1 MGPVRT
7 ITRLLSDPVVVA
19 ITGWSESPSTRET
32 GALASPAAPGRA
44 LRGLGWFLG
53 LGLVGLAVL
62 LTGLI
67 WDAGLHARNPELAH
81 QEGLFTLSN
90 PGHLLL
96 FVGILTVAV
105 GMVGAAWTGLGLT
118 TDPRRSRRARS
129 LLLLSMAYITTLS
142 GVTLDR
148 AANAEAAAHGRG
160 AGHVHAAGS
169 DKAGAD
175 HAHAAGHD
183 KAGVGGAPEA
193 GHQKAAHQKAAH
205 QEAGARQHATD
216 PCRPTAAQSRAARK
230 LAADTRGGLTRFAD
244 LRDARRAGYAPHV
257 RARRATKHY
266 FKAAYVVDGR
276 VLDPTRPEGL
286 FYAHTDRGP
295 VLVAAVYLMNR
306 AGEPGREVGGC
317 LTRWHVH
324 DDLCSSDPAKGLI
337 SGARTRSGRCPP
349 GQVAWAGPSFL
360 HAWTIDVPG
369 GPFAPHVADRDVLGQ
384 LHATPRP
391 R

>member
-7 ITRLLSDPVVVA
+7 VTRLLFDPVVVA

-32 GALASPAAPGRA
+32 GALTNPSAPGRA

-62 LTGLI
+62 LTGVI

-96 FVGILTVAV
+96 FVGILTAAL
-105 GMVGAAWTGLGLT
+105 GMVGAAWAGLGLT
-118 TDPRRSRRARS
+118 ADPRRSRRARC

-142 GVTLDR
+142 VVSLDR
-148 AANAEAAAHGRG
+148 AANAEAVAHGHG
-160 AGHVHAAGS
+160 AGHVHASGHDEASAGR
-169 DKAGAD
+169 
-175 HAHAAGHD
+175 AHASGHD
-183 KAGVGGAPEA
+183 EA
-193 GHQKAAHQKAAH
+193 SPG
-205 QEAGARQHATD
+205 EHATGS
-216 PCRPTAAQSRAARK
+216 CQPTSAQVAAANQ
-230 LAADTRGGLTRFAD
+230 LVADTRRGLTRFAD
-244 LRDARRAGYAPHV
+244 LRDARRAGYAPHERV
-257 RARRATKHY
+257 RRPLKHY
-266 FKAAYVVDGR
+266 FKAAYVIDGR

-286 FYAHTDRGP
+286 LYANTDRGP
-295 VLVAAVYLMNR
+295 VLVAAVYMMNR

-324 DDLCSSDPAKGLI
+324 DDLCSRDPAKGLI
-337 SGARTRSGRCPP
+337 SGARTRGGRCPP
-349 GQVAWAGPSFL
+349 GQVAWAAPPFL
-360 HAWTIDVPG
+360 HVWTIDFPG
-369 GPFAPHVADRDVLGQ
+369 GPFAPHVTVQDVFSQ

>member
-7 ITRLLSDPVVVA
+7 ITEPLSNPVVVA
-19 ITGWSESPSTRET
+19 ITGWSESPSSRET
-32 GALASPAAPGRA
+32 GALASPSAPGSGAPSGRA
-44 LRGLGWFLG
+44 LRGLGCFLG
-53 LGLVGLAVL
+53 LGVVGLAVL
-62 LTGLI
+62 LTGVI
-67 WDAGLHARNPELAH
+67 WDAVLHARNPELAH

-96 FVGILTVAV
+96 LVGIVTVAV
-105 GMVGAAWTGLGLT
+105 GMVGAAWSGLGLT

-129 LLLLSMAYITTLS
+129 LLLLSMAYVTTLS
-142 GVTLDR
+142 VVTLDR

-169 DKAGAD
+169 DEAGAG
-175 HAHAAGHD
+175 HAHASGHD
-183 KAGVGGAPEA
+183 EVSPGEHVTGSC
-193 GHQKAAHQKAAH
+193 Q
-205 QEAGARQHATD
+205 
-216 PCRPTAAQSRAARK
+216 PTSAQVAAARK
-230 LAADTRGGLTRFAD
+230 LVADTRGGLTRFAD

-266 FKAAYVVDGR
+266 FKAAYVTDGR

-286 FYAHTDRGP
+286 LYAHTARGP

-324 DDLCSSDPAKGLI
+324 DELCSSDPAKGLI
-337 SGARTRSGRCPP
+337 SGARSRGGRCPP
-349 GQVAWAGPSFL
+349 GQVAWAAPPFL

-369 GPFAPHVADRDVLGQ
+369 GPFAEHVANRDVFGQ

>member
-1 MGPVRT
+1 MGRVRT
-7 ITRLLSDPVVVA
+7 ITELLFDPVVVA
-19 ITGWSESPSTRET
+19 ITGWSESPTAFQTRLPVGPPGSRS
-32 GALASPAAPGRA
+32 GAPPGRA

-62 LTGLI
+62 LTGVI

-90 PGHLLL
+90 PGHLSL
-96 FVGILTVAV
+96 FVGIVTVAV

-118 TDPRRSRRARS
+118 TDPRRARRARC
-129 LLLLSMAYITTLS
+129 LLLFSMVYLTSLSVM
-142 GVTLDR
+142 TLDR
-148 AANAEAAAHGRG
+148 AANAEAAAHGHG
-160 AGHVHAAGS
+160 AGHVHASGTDEVSAG
-169 DKAGAD
+169 
-175 HAHAAGHD
+175 HAHASGHD
-183 KAGVGGAPEA
+183 EA
-193 GHQKAAHQKAAH
+193 SPG
-205 QEAGARQHATD
+205 EHATGS
-216 PCRPTAAQSRAARK
+216 CQPTSAQVAAANQ
-230 LAADTRGGLTRFAD
+230 LVADTRGGLTRFAD

-257 RARRATKHY
+257 RARKAIKHY
-266 FKAAYVVDGR
+266 FKAAYVIDGR

-286 FYAHTDRGP
+286 WYAHTDRGP

-324 DDLCSSDPAKGLI
+324 NELCSSDPAKGMI
-337 SGARTRSGRCPP
+337 SGFRTRGGSCPP
-349 GQVAWAGPSFL
+349 GQVAWAAPPIM
-360 HAWTIDVPG
+360 HVWTIDVPG
-369 GPFAPHVADRDVLGQ
+369 GPFAPHVPVREVFGQ

>member
-19 ITGWSESPSTRET
+19 ITGWSESPTSRET
-32 GALASPAAPGRA
+32 GALASLSAPGSGMPPGRA
-44 LRGLGWFLG
+44 LRGLGWSLG

-62 LTGLI
+62 LTGVI

-96 FVGILTVAV
+96 FVGILTAAL

-118 TDPRRSRRARS
+118 TDPRRSRRARC

-142 GVTLDR
+142 VVTLDR
-148 AANAEAAAHGRG
+148 AANAEAAAHGHG
-160 AGHVHAAGS
+160 AGHVHASGHDEVS
-169 DKAGAD
+169 VG
-175 HAHAAGHD
+175 HAHASGHD
-183 KAGVGGAPEA
+183 EA
-193 GHQKAAHQKAAH
+193 SPG
-205 QEAGARQHATD
+205 EHATGS
-216 PCRPTAAQSRAARK
+216 CRPTSAEVAAANK
-230 LAADTRGGLTRFAD
+230 LATDTRGGLTRFAD

-257 RARRATKHY
+257 RARKATKHY
-266 FKAAYVVDGR
+266 FKAAFVTDGR

-286 FYAHTDRGP
+286 LYAHTDRGP
-295 VLVAAVYLMNR
+295 VLVAAVFLMNR
-306 AGEPGREVGGC
+306 GGEPGREVGGC

-324 DDLCSSDPAKGLI
+324 DELCSSDPAKGMI
-337 SGARTRSGRCPP
+337 SGARTRGGRCPP
-349 GQVAWAGPSFL
+349 GQVAWAAPPFL

-369 GPFAPHVADRDVLGQ
+369 GPFAQHVEDGDLFGLLQ
-384 LHATPRP
+384 ATPRP

>member
-7 ITRLLSDPVVVA
+7 ITRLLSDPVVLA

-53 LGLVGLAVL
+53 LGLVGLGVL

-118 TDPRRSRRARS
+118 TDPRRSRRARC
-129 LLLLSMAYITTLS
+129 LLLFSMAYLTSLS
-142 GVTLDR
+142 VVSLDR
-148 AANAEAAAHGRG
+148 AATAEAAAHGHG
-160 AGHVHAAGS
+160 AGHVHASGTDEVSAG
-169 DKAGAD
+169 
-175 HAHAAGHD
+175 HAHASGHD
-183 KAGVGGAPEA
+183 EA
-193 GHQKAAHQKAAH
+193 SPG
-205 QEAGARQHATD
+205 EHATGS
-216 PCRPTAAQSRAARK
+216 CQPTSAQVAAANQ
-230 LAADTRGGLTRFAD
+230 LVADTRAGVTRFAD
-244 LRDARRAGYAPHV
+244 LQDAQRAGYAPHV
-257 RARRATKHY
+257 HVRLAVKHY
-266 FKAAYVVDGR
+266 FNAAYVTDGR

-286 FYAHTDRGP
+286 WYAHTDRGP
-295 VLVAAVYLMNR
+295 VLVAAVYMMNR
-306 AGEPGREVGGC
+306 AGQPGREVGGC

-324 DDLCSSDPAKGLI
+324 HELCSSDPAKGMI
-337 SGARTRSGRCPP
+337 SGARTRGGPCPP
-349 GQVAWAGPSFL
+349 GQVPWAAPPFL
-360 HAWTIDVPG
+360 HVWTIDFPG
-369 GPFAPHVADRDVLGQ
+369 GPFAPHVTAADVFGQ
-384 LHATPRP
+384 LHATPHP

>member
-19 ITGWSESPSTRET
+19 ITGWSESSSTRET
-32 GALASPAAPGRA
+32 GALAGPAAPGRA

-53 LGLVGLAVL
+53 LGLVGLVVL
-62 LTGLI
+62 LTGVS
-67 WDAGLHARNPELAH
+67 WDVGLHARNPELAH

-105 GMVGAAWTGLGLT
+105 GMVGAAWAGLGLT

-129 LLLLSMAYITTLS
+129 LLLLSMAYLTSLS
-142 GVTLDR
+142 VVSLDR

-160 AGHVHAAGS
+160 AGHVHAS
-169 DKAGAD
+169 
-175 HAHAAGHD
+175 GHD
-183 KAGVGGAPEA
+183 EA
-193 GHQKAAHQKAAH
+193 SPG
-205 QEAGARQHATD
+205 EHATGS
-216 PCRPTAAQSRAARK
+216 CQPTSAQVAAANQ
-230 LAADTRGGLTRFAD
+230 LVADTRGGLTRFAD
-244 LRDARRAGYAPHV
+244 LRDARRAGYAPHERV
-257 RARRATKHY
+257 RRPLKHY
-266 FKAAYVVDGR
+266 FNAAYVTDGR

-286 FYAHTDRGP
+286 WYAHTDRGP
-295 VLVAAVYLMNR
+295 VLVAAVYMMNR

-317 LTRWHVH
+317 LTHWHVH
-324 DDLCSSDPAKGLI
+324 HELCSRDPAKGLI
-337 SGARTRSGRCPP
+337 SGVRTRSGRCPP
-349 GQVAWAGPSFL
+349 GQVAWAAPPFL
-360 HAWTIDVPG
+360 HVWTIDFPG
-369 GPFAPHVADRDVLGQ
+369 GPFAPHVTVRDVFGQ

>member
-1 MGPVRT
+1 MRPVRA
-7 ITRLLSDPVVVA
+7 ITRLLSDPVGVA
-19 ITGWSESPSTRET
+19 ITGWSESPTTREP
-32 GALASPAAPGRA
+32 GALASPSAPGRA

-53 LGLVGLAVL
+53 LGLVGLVVL
-62 LTGLI
+62 LTGVI

-105 GMVGAAWTGLGLT
+105 GMVGAAWTALGLT
-118 TDPRRSRRARS
+118 TDPRRSSLARY
-129 LLLLSMAYITTLS
+129 LLLFSMVYLATVSVL
-142 GVTLDR
+142 VLNR
-148 AANAEAAAHGRG
+148 AANAEATAHGHG
-160 AGHVHAAGS
+160 AGHVHAS
-169 DKAGAD
+169 
-175 HAHAAGHD
+175 GHD
-183 KAGVGGAPEA
+183 EA
-193 GHQKAAHQKAAH
+193 SPG
-205 QEAGARQHATD
+205 EHATGS
-216 PCRPTAAQSRAARK
+216 CQPTSAQVAAANQ
-230 LAADTRGGLTRFAD
+230 LVADTRGGLTRFAD

-257 RARRATKHY
+257 QASRPLKHY
-266 FKAAYVVDGR
+266 FKAAYVTDGR

-286 FYAHTDRGP
+286 WYAHTDRGP

-324 DDLCSSDPAKGLI
+324 HELCSSDPAKGLV
-337 SGARTRSGRCPP
+337 SGVRTRGSSCPP
-349 GQVAWAGPSFL
+349 GQVSWAAPPFL
-360 HAWTIDVPG
+360 HVWTIDFPG
-369 GPFAPHVADRDVLGQ
+369 GPSFAPHVAVRDVFGQ

>member
-7 ITRLLSDPVVVA
+7 ITRLLFDPVVVA

-32 GALASPAAPGRA
+32 GALTNPSAPGRA

-62 LTGLI
+62 LTGVI

-96 FVGILTVAV
+96 FVGILTAAL

-118 TDPRRSRRARS
+118 TDPRRSRRARC

-142 GVTLDR
+142 VVSLDR
-148 AANAEAAAHGRG
+148 AANAEAVARGHG
-160 AGHVHAAGS
+160 AGHVHASGHDEASAGR
-169 DKAGAD
+169 
-175 HAHAAGHD
+175 AHASGHD
-183 KAGVGGAPEA
+183 EA
-193 GHQKAAHQKAAH
+193 SQG
-205 QEAGARQHATD
+205 EHATGS
-216 PCRPTAAQSRAARK
+216 CQPTSAQVAAANQ
-230 LAADTRGGLTRFAD
+230 LGADTRAGLTRFAD

-257 RARRATKHY
+257 RARLALKHY
-266 FKAAYVVDGR
+266 FNAAYVTDGR

-286 FYAHTDRGP
+286 LYAHTDRGP

-324 DDLCSSDPAKGLI
+324 DDLCSRDPAKGLI
-337 SGARTRSGRCPP
+337 SGARTRGGRCPP
-349 GQVAWAGPSFL
+349 GQVAWAGPLFL

-369 GPFAPHVADRDVLGQ
+369 GPFAPHVADRDVFGQ

>member
-1 MGPVRT
+1 MGLVRT

-32 GALASPAAPGRA
+32 GALASPSAPGSGAPPGRA

-62 LTGLI
+62 LTGVS

-81 QEGLFTLSN
+81 QEGLFALSN

-96 FVGILTVAV
+96 FVGIVTVAV

-118 TDPRRSRRARS
+118 TDPRRARRARG
-129 LLLLSMAYITTLS
+129 LLLLSMAYLTALS
-142 GVTLDR
+142 VVSLDR
-148 AANAEAAAHGRG
+148 AANAEAAAHGHG
-160 AGHVHAAGS
+160 AGHVHAS
-169 DKAGAD
+169 
-175 HAHAAGHD
+175 GHD
-183 KAGVGGAPEA
+183 EAGVGGAPEA
-193 GHQKAAHQKAAH
+193 GHQKAAH

-216 PCRPTAAQSRAARK
+216 PCRPTAVQSRAARK
-230 LAADTRGGLTRFAD
+230 LATDTRGGLTRFAD

-266 FKAAYVVDGR
+266 FKAAYVTDGR

-324 DDLCSSDPAKGLI
+324 DDLCSRDPAKGMI
-337 SGARTRSGRCPP
+337 SGVRTRSGSCPP
-349 GQVAWAGPSFL
+349 GQVAWAGPPFL
-360 HAWTIDVPG
+360 HAWTIDVAG
-369 GPFAPHVADRDVLGQ
+369 GPFAQHVADRDVFAQ
-384 LHATPRP
+384 LQATPRP

>member
-1 MGPVRT
+1 MRPFRT
-7 ITRLLSDPVVVA
+7 ITRLLSDSVGA
-19 ITGWSESPSTRET
+19 ISGWSESPTTRET
-32 GALASPAAPGRA
+32 GALANPAASGSGAPPGRA

-53 LGLVGLAVL
+53 LGLVGLVVL
-62 LTGLI
+62 LTGVI

-105 GMVGAAWTGLGLT
+105 GMVGAAWTALGLT
-118 TDPRRSRRARS
+118 TDPRRSSLARY
-129 LLLLSMAYITTLS
+129 LLLFSMVYLATVSVL
-142 GVTLDR
+142 VLNR
-148 AANAEAAAHGRG
+148 AANAESAAQGHG
-160 AGHVHAAGS
+160 AGHVHALGHDEIS
-169 DKAGAD
+169 
-175 HAHAAGHD
+175 AGH
-183 KAGVGGAPEA
+183 APASGHDEA
-193 GHQKAAHQKAAH
+193 SPD
-205 QEAGARQHATD
+205 QHATGS
-216 PCRPTAAQSRAARK
+216 CQPTSAQVAAANQ

-257 RARRATKHY
+257 RASRPLKHY
-266 FKAAYVVDGR
+266 FKAAYVTDGR

-286 FYAHTDRGP
+286 WYAHTDRGP

-324 DDLCSSDPAKGLI
+324 DELCSSDPAKGMI
-337 SGARTRSGRCPP
+337 SGARTRGGRCPP
-349 GQVAWAGPSFL
+349 GQVAWAAPPLL
-360 HAWTIDVPG
+360 HVWTIDVPG
-369 GPFAPHVADRDVLGQ
+369 GPFAPHVAVRDVFGQ
-384 LHATPRP
+384 LQATPRP

>member
-19 ITGWSESPSTRET
+19 ITGWSESPSTRES
-32 GALASPAAPGRA
+32 GALASPSAPGRA
-44 LRGLGWFLG
+44 LRGVGWFLG

-62 LTGLI
+62 LTGVS

-96 FVGILTVAV
+96 FIGIVTAAV
-105 GMVGAAWTGLGLT
+105 GMVGAAWTALGLT

-148 AANAEAAAHGRG
+148 AANAEAAAVHGHG
-160 AGHVHAAGS
+160 AGHVHASGHDEVSAGHVHAS
-169 DKAGAD
+169 GHDEASAG
-175 HAHAAGHD
+175 HAHASGHD
-183 KAGVGGAPEA
+183 EA
-193 GHQKAAHQKAAH
+193 SPG
-205 QEAGARQHATD
+205 EHATGS
-216 PCRPTAAQSRAARK
+216 CQPTSAQVAAANQ
-230 LAADTRGGLTRFAD
+230 LVADTMGGLKRFVD

-257 RARRATKHY
+257 RARLAIKHY
-266 FKAAYVVDGR
+266 FNAAYVTDGR

-286 FYAHTDRGP
+286 LYAHTDRGP

-324 DDLCSSDPAKGLI
+324 DDLCSSDPAKGMI

-349 GQVAWAGPSFL
+349 GQVAWAGPRFL

>member
-19 ITGWSESPSTRET
+19 ITDWSKSPSIRET

-53 LGLVGLAVL
+53 LGLVGLVML

-67 WDAGLHARNPELAH
+67 WDASLHARNPDLAH

-96 FVGILTVAV
+96 FVGIVTVAV
-105 GMVGAAWTGLGLT
+105 GIVGATWIRLGLT
-118 TDPRRSRRARS
+118 TDRRWSLWARY
-129 LLLLSMAYITTLS
+129 LLLFSVVYLATVSVL
-142 GVTLDR
+142 VLNR
-148 AANAEAAAHGRG
+148 AASAELAAHEHGV
-160 AGHVHAAGS
+160 GHVHASGHDEAS
-169 DKAGAD
+169 
-175 HAHAAGHD
+175 AGHVD
-183 KAGVGGAPEA
+183 ASGGHGEA
-193 GHQKAAHQKAAH
+193 SPG
-205 QEAGARQHATD
+205 EHATGS
-216 PCRPTAAQSRAARK
+216 CQPTSAQVAAANQLVADSRRG
-230 LAADTRGGLTRFAD
+230 LARFAD
-244 LRDARRAGYAPHV
+244 LRDARRAGYAPHERV
-257 RARRATKHY
+257 PRSLKHY
-266 FKAAYVVDGR
+266 FKAAYVIDGR

-286 FYAHTDRGP
+286 LYAHTDRGP
-295 VLVAAVYLMNR
+295 VLVAAVYMLNR

-324 DDLCSSDPAKGLI
+324 HELCSSDPAKGLI
-337 SGARTRSGRCPP
+337 SGVRTRGGSCPP
-349 GQVAWAGPSFL
+349 GQVSWAAPPFL
-360 HAWTIDVPG
+360 HVWTIDFPG
-369 GPFAPHVADRDVLGQ
+369 GPFAPHVAVRDVFGQ

>member
-32 GALASPAAPGRA
+32 GAMASPAAPGRA

-53 LGLVGLAVL
+53 LGLVGLTVL
-62 LTGLI
+62 LTGVS
-67 WDAGLHARNPELAH
+67 WDADLHARNPELAH

-129 LLLLSMAYITTLS
+129 LLLLSMAYLTSLS
-142 GVTLDR
+142 VVTLDR
-148 AANAEAAAHGRG
+148 AANAEAAAHRHG
-160 AGHVHAAGS
+160 AGHVHASGQDEISAGP
-169 DKAGAD
+169 
-175 HAHAAGHD
+175 AHASGHD
-183 KAGVGGAPEA
+183 EA
-193 GHQKAAHQKAAH
+193 SPG
-205 QEAGARQHATD
+205 EHATD
-216 PCRPTAAQSRAARK
+216 GSCQPTSAQVAAANQ
-230 LAADTRGGLTRFAD
+230 LAADTRGALTRFAD

-257 RARRATKHY
+257 HARKAIKHY
-266 FKAAYVVDGR
+266 FKAAYVIDGR

-286 FYAHTDRGP
+286 LYAHTDRGP
-295 VLVAAVYLMNR
+295 VLVAAVYMMNR
-306 AGEPGREVGGC
+306 AGEPGRAVGGC

-324 DDLCSSDPAKGLI
+324 HELCSSDPAKGMI
-337 SGARTRSGRCPP
+337 SGVRTPSGSCPP
-349 GQVAWAGPSFL
+349 GQVPWAAPPIM
-360 HAWTIDVPG
+360 HIWTIDVPG
-369 GPFAPHVADRDVLGQ
+369 GPFAQHIADRDVFGQ